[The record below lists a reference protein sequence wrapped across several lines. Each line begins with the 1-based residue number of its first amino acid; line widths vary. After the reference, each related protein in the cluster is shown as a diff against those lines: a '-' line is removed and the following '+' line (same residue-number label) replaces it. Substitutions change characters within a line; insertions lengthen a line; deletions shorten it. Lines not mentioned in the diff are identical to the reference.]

1 MAIGY
6 KLLAEAYDPRELV
19 RQAVRA
25 EEVGFDF
32 VEVSDHFLPWLPE
45 HGHSPFA
52 WSVLAA
58 AAMRTE
64 RIGLATGVTCPF
76 MRYHPAIVAQAAAT
90 TAVLADGRFS
100 LGVGA
105 GERLNE
111 HVVGG
116 GWPSVR
122 VRHEMLREALEII
135 RLLWQGGSQSYAGKH
150 LTLEDARLYDLPDV
164 PPEIAVAISGPK
176 SARIAA
182 ELGDAIFATEPK
194 PELTQAYA
202 DAGAPERG
210 TPRFPWPSR
219 PTSRRAPSPPIG
231 CSGSASSAGRCRPTC
246 RTWRAT
252 TPPPRSSPR
261 TTCATSSRAGVTS
274 SASSRSPGSSSTRAS
289 TASRSSTRARTS
301 TGSSTSSRRS
311 WPSRSASCSAPELGA
326 G

>member
-202 DAGAPERG
+202 DAGGTGARYAEVPLAFAPDEQTGAESAHRLFRFGVLGWKVQADLPNVAGYDAATALVTPDHMRDEFACGRDVERFVEVTREFVDAGFDRVALVNAG
-210 TPRFPWPSR
+210 TDVDGFFDFF
-219 PTSRRAPSPPIG
+219 AQELAEPIRELL
-231 CSGSASSAGRCRPTC
+231 GS
-246 RTWRAT
+246 
-252 TPPPRSSPR
+252 
-261 TTCATSSRAGVTS
+261 
-274 SASSRSPGSSSTRAS
+274 
-289 TASRSSTRARTS
+289 
-301 TGSSTSSRRS
+301 
-311 WPSRSASCSAPELGA
+311 
-326 G
+326 

>member
-25 EEVGFDF
+25 EEAGFDF

-111 HVVGG
+111 HGVGG

-135 RLLWQGGSQSYAGKH
+135 RLLWQGGSQSYAGPH
-150 LTLEDARLYDLPDV
+150 LTLEDARLYDLPEV

-202 DAGAPERG
+202 DAGGTGARYAEVPLAFAPDERTGAESAHRLFRFGVLGWKVQADLPNVAGYAAATALVTPDHMRDEFACGRDVERFVEVTREFVDAGFDRVALVNAG
-210 TPRFPWPSR
+210 TDVDGFFDFFEQEL
-219 PTSRRAPSPPIG
+219 AEPIRELL
-231 CSGSASSAGRCRPTC
+231 GS
-246 RTWRAT
+246 
-252 TPPPRSSPR
+252 
-261 TTCATSSRAGVTS
+261 
-274 SASSRSPGSSSTRAS
+274 
-289 TASRSSTRARTS
+289 
-301 TGSSTSSRRS
+301 
-311 WPSRSASCSAPELGA
+311 
-326 G
+326 